1 LQARQDQNA
10 YKQLQDAPRL
20 KSILKGAT
28 EDVEQPSTIEDIK
41 SADIPRT
48 NPVNLIFVL
57 AQFAP
62 KISEIHF
69 DVPRDF
75 FDLVMKETLSSRSR
89 ATAFLWLMWWY
100 LESNFSLDAALNNPY
115 GPGRRSRNSDVSE
128 LPLMCPQFEFLT
140 DEQAALENED
150 TAEEI
155 EFGEQKQQD
164 RLAILNGDMQPVYT
178 GPKRS
183 KKAYT
188 QNPVFSVNNLSTD
201 DAASPGRDM
210 NSPVSGGSKNTH
222 RNKPLRAAPRHE
234 YNSDSDQTRQ
244 ASPTT
249 GPRINMLLNAEG
261 GSSKHFGRGKYPR
274 NKDSHA
280 SLRPKGGV
288 DYAALNGD
296 SHSGPTTK
304 RSRPPTSHQIAL
316 DQFRKDKVNYILD
329 RGLRDTRSQAA
340 RKRKRASTVTRA
352 TKRCKTLKSGY
363 DSEEEAHMTAAGRI
377 GAAKMGVSMGGFRQI
392 TAEANDY
399 GEEMAAIAQ
408 GLRRLRRRLGRLEDG
423 DAPPRIKSK
432 TRGKRGAM
440 PVLADDDI
448 MDLDER
454 EDDDDEDDGRY
465 GIRAGAGDD
474 EWSDMSD

>member
-1 LQARQDQNA
+1 
-10 YKQLQDAPRL
+10 
-20 KSILKGAT
+20 
-28 EDVEQPSTIEDIK
+28 
-41 SADIPRT
+41 
-48 NPVNLIFVL
+48 
-57 AQFAP
+57 
-62 KISEIHF
+62 
-69 DVPRDF
+69 
-75 FDLVMKETLSSRSR
+75 
-89 ATAFLWLMWWY
+89 
-100 LESNFSLDAALNNPY
+100 
-115 GPGRRSRNSDVSE
+115 
-128 LPLMCPQFEFLT
+128 
-140 DEQAALENED
+140 
-150 TAEEI
+150 
-155 EFGEQKQQD
+155 
-164 RLAILNGDMQPVYT
+164 
-178 GPKRS
+178 
-183 KKAYT
+183 
-188 QNPVFSVNNLSTD
+188 
-201 DAASPGRDM
+201 
-210 NSPVSGGSKNTH
+210 
-222 RNKPLRAAPRHE
+222 
-234 YNSDSDQTRQ
+234 
-244 ASPTT
+244 
-249 GPRINMLLNAEG
+249 
-261 GSSKHFGRGKYPR
+261 
-274 NKDSHA
+274 
-280 SLRPKGGV
+280 LRPKGGV